1 MTRNERKA
9 LAQQDAIIRHLD
21 SISRSLTRIARAV
34 EAMERKK

>member
-21 SISRSLTRIARAV
+21 SISLFEDAPTGGGTH
-34 EAMERKK
+34 